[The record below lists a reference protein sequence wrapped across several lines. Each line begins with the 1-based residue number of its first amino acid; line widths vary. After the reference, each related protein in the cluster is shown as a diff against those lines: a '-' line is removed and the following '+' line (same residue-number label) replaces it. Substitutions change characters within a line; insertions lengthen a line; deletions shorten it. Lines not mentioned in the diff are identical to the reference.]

1 VKTAIPLDTTERLF
15 AKLHRRFLD
24 RNYPAPPWDR
34 LDPSALP
41 AADVEIARRA
51 WAVRA
56 VDEYRSMV
64 VFGELIARFA
74 EMRLPLPVTTAASRL
89 LQDEARHTE
98 LCARA
103 AEALGGNEGAP
114 LDPSDLR
121 LSRDGLPAHLFVA
134 RWTASMFCVGES
146 ASVGIL
152 GALQR
157 HTTDPCLRVVVGT
170 LLRDEIL
177 HDRFGWALA
186 RLVFPRL
193 TEDER
198 DWLAADLAFSFAHY
212 DRIHADASRAD
223 GEAPPEAPPPEAPPP
238 EAPPPAGPNLGINP
252 RPVTARAFYE
262 RLDRVILPSL
272 AALGVP
278 AYEAWALRVEVPVQA
293 EKR

>member
-1 VKTAIPLDTTERLF
+1 MKTAFPLGTTERLF
-15 AKLHRRFLD
+15 TTLHRRFLD

-34 LDPSALP
+34 LDPSVIP
-41 AADVEIARRA
+41 ADHVEIARHA

-56 VDEYRSMV
+56 VAEYRSMI
-64 VFGELIARFA
+64 VFSELIARFA
-74 EMRLPLPVTTAASRL
+74 EMRLPLEVTTAASRL

-103 AEALGGNEGAP
+103 AEGLGGNEGAE
-114 LDPSDLR
+114 LAAEDLR
-121 LSRDGLPAHLFVA
+121 LGRDALPAHLFVA

-152 GALQR
+152 EALAA

-193 TEDER
+193 TEGER
-198 DWLAADLAFSFAHY
+198 EWLGADLALSFAHY
-212 DRIHADASRAD
+212 DQIHAGASRKGD
-223 GEAPPEAPPPEAPPP
+223 EALP
-238 EAPPPAGPNLGINP
+238 EAPPPAGPNLGVP
-252 RPVTARAFYE
+252 SREAAARAFYD
-262 RLDRVILPSL
+262 RIDRVILPSL
-272 AALGVP
+272 DALGLP
-278 AYEAWALRVEVPVQA
+278 AYEAWALRA
-293 EKR
+293 EALPAAPDR